1 MGMVL
6 ESFAQFMP
14 AIFFLHVVG
23 IIWEMVVDA
32 FRGRWS

>member
-1 MGMVL
+1 MSIII

-14 AIFFLHVVG
+14 AVFFMNLVG
-23 IIWEMVVDA
+23 IIWELAVDA